1 MNSIIIIFMEKDS
14 TPGLT
19 VENTKV
25 NGKQIKCTE
34 KELSHGQMVENI
46 SVNMLKT
53 KRKATENSSG
63 LIEDAI
69 EGNG

>member
-1 MNSIIIIFMEKDS
+1 MNSIIIIFMEKDF